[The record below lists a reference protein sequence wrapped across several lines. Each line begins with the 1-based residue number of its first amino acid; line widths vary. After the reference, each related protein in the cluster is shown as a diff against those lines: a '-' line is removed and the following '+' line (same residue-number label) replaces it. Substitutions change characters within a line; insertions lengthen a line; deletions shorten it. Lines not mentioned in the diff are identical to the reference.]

1 MTRKMGEIIEN
12 KNCSFPKNI
21 YDIEANLIMQSDTQ
35 TVEKNI
41 LYLTQLMFA
50 EKLRVINW
58 VTLV

>member
-41 LYLTQLMFA
+41 LYLTRLMFA